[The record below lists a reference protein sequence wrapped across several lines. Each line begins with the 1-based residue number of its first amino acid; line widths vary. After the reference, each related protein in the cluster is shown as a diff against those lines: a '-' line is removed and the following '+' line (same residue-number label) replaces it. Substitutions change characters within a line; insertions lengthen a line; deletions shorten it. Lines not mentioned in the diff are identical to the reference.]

1 MMKSKEGRWAVF
13 LSLNLDQEEMS
24 LDKKYMNL
32 KIGEEVKARKS
43 PTSRYLGFK
52 NHTLGEIG
60 LRTESRKNKKA

>member
-43 PTSRYLGFK
+43 PSRYLGFK

>member
-1 MMKSKEGRWAVF
+1 
-13 LSLNLDQEEMS
+13 MS

-32 KIGEEVKARKS
+32 KIREEVKARKS